1 MRMVNDD
8 LAFLMMV
15 KYIQLWSM
23 TMTINND
30 EVEVLSHG
38 GSPSHHRFQYSHGH
52 PELDALG
59 VQPI

>member
-38 GSPSHHRFQYSHGH
+38 GSPSHHRIQYYIKWFDMVSSH
-52 PELDALG
+52 
-59 VQPI
+59 